1 MKSNSVFRYI
11 DTDSIYFDKKYI
23 ICDKSVK
30 RMFEVG
36 DFPPLKIQNW
46 RFGFMLGE
54 YRRENEISMK
64 DISEKSGVDISIIS
78 KVENGKTFSEKLFK
92 YYLSDCTET
101 PIDDITFILTGDT
114 EYLNIKCEGE

>member
-64 DISEKSGVDISIIS
+64 DICPKRIAMFLKSKRKWKIKRII
-78 KVENGKTFSEKLFK
+78 L
-92 YYLSDCTET
+92 LQ
-101 PIDDITFILTGDT
+101 I
-114 EYLNIKCEGE
+114 